1 MVAQHKASL
10 LNVPDEVQT
19 EQCIPQPHGPINI
32 SQPVIEEG
40 QSLYIED
47 PTAIDRLPIPQLKAQ
62 LEMYRLQVDIVP
74 KKSEINKLKKQGLVD
89 LLKMV
94 VAKYKASGAEDF
106 PRNLHTTHAE
116 GYIMREEAS
125 ARMEDLSKIRSTKT
139 NKAVLK
145 IQLELYN

>member
-1 MVAQHKASL
+1 M
-10 LNVPDEVQT
+10 
-19 EQCIPQPHGPINI
+19 
-32 SQPVIEEG
+32 
-40 QSLYIED
+40 
-47 PTAIDRLPIPQLKAQ
+47 IDRLPIPQLKAQ

-125 ARMEDLSKIRSTKT
+125 ARME
-139 NKAVLK
+139 VYLK
-145 IQLELYN
+145 SGAPKLTRLC

>member
-1 MVAQHKASL
+1 VVAQHKASL

-19 EQCIPQPHGPINI
+19 EQCISQPHGPINI

-47 PTAIDRLPIPQLKAQ
+47 PTVIDRLPIPQLKAQ

-89 LLKMV
+89 LLRMV

-125 ARMEDLSKIRSTKT
+125 ARME
-139 NKAVLK
+139 VYLK
-145 IQLELYN
+145 SGAPKLTRLC